1 MKNPRNEIEEKT
13 GFDWLKNHENSELI
27 FPSYLKLFID
37 LMLFMKNPQ
46 NEIENKTKLV
56 LIG

>member
-37 LMLFMKNPQ
+37 LMIIF
-46 NEIENKTKLV
+46 
-56 LIG
+56 